1 MVRLWRQRGV
11 GVANTE
17 LDEGFVQQQRQRLE
31 ELRGELAR
39 LRDGLEGDQQGRAE
53 DEGDMTEHDPGDM
66 SQSLFTREVD
76 ATVEEQVERR
86 LRHVERA
93 LQKIEEGT
101 YGLSDES
108 GEPIPKG
115 RLEAMPEAI
124 RTVEEQQRDKETY
137 GPRGG
142 QI

>member
-1 MVRLWRQRGV
+1 M
-11 GVANTE
+11 ANTE
-17 LDEGFVQQQRQRLE
+17 FDEGFVQQQRQRLE
-31 ELRGELAR
+31 DLRGELTR
-39 LRDGLEGDQQGRAE
+39 LRDGLEGDQQNLGE
-53 DEGDMTEHDPGDM
+53 DEGDMTENDSGDM
-66 SQSLFTREVD
+66 SRSLFTREVD
-76 ATVEEQVERR
+76 ATVEEQVGRR
-86 LRHVERA
+86 LQHVERA

-115 RLEAMPEAI
+115 RLEAVPEAI

>member
-1 MVRLWRQRGV
+1 M
-11 GVANTE
+11 ANTE

-31 ELRGELAR
+31 DLREELTR
-39 LRDGLEGDQQGRAE
+39 LRDGLEGDQQNLGE
-53 DEGDMTEHDPGDM
+53 DEGDMTENDPGDM
-66 SQSLFTREVD
+66 SRSLFTREVD
-76 ATVEEQVERR
+76 ATVEEQVGRR
-86 LRHVERA
+86 LQHVERA

-115 RLEAMPEAI
+115 RLEAVPEAI